1 MTALCILKMDLH
13 DPEAFK
19 QYMATAPQTVI
30 QYGGRHFSRGG
41 RTVTLE
47 GPENT
52 VRNVLIEFDS
62 IEAAEAW
69 YNSPEY
75 QAAKVHRD
83 PPVADCEIY
92 VGGKTAAPTLS

>member
-19 QYMATAPQTVI
+19 QYMANAPQTVI

-41 RTVTLE
+41 RTATLE

-62 IEAAEAW
+62 IEAAQAW

-75 QAAKVHRD
+75 QAAKKFRD
-83 PPVADCEIY
+83 GGVSTCEIY
-92 VGGKTAAPTLS
+92 VVEKT